1 MRLRL
6 EEDIGRHGAKKEV
19 SDGVTAGFFFKG
31 VRVIAIQ
38 VQQHVVCTVS
48 GFGTGMSH
56 QIVEKFGDILIIFL
70 LVIMALLLVGK
81 GLCGYGW
88 RRILVG
94 MVLRKKCPTE

>member
-1 MRLRL
+1 MFHNFSVGYNGAIVGRQGIVRLQL

-56 QIVEKFGDILIIFL
+56 QIVEKFGDILL
-70 LVIMALLLVGK
+70 Q
-81 GLCGYGW
+81 
-88 RRILVG
+88 
-94 MVLRKKCPTE
+94 TD